1 MIENLNKEIEA
12 SKNQLTS
19 VRNEINDA
27 VVRIDVTNQQF
38 VASYNLVYNQI
49 YQDIQKIK
57 TNL

>member
-12 SKNQLTS
+12 SKNQLSS